1 MTDTLNEEKEKLLLV
16 REQYKQNL
24 LEEVIDIKTEVLKT
38 TNLVLVAGSIV
49 IIGYVAV
56 KAISGIFSL
65 FGTKQETIREVKEII
80 VEKPYQ
86 VYDGKSVEKGGFM
99 SPIISALKQEMR
111 LFLLGIAKQAL
122 KDFLEKMQQK
132 TQKDS
137 IT

>member
-1 MTDTLNEEKEKLLLV
+1 MADILNEEKEKLLLV

-38 TNLVLVAGSIV
+38 TNLVLVAGSVIV
-49 IIGYVAV
+49 IGYVAV
-56 KAISGIFSL
+56 KVISGIFSL
-65 FGTKQETIREVKEII
+65 FGTKQETIREVKEVFI
-80 VEKPYQ
+80 EKPYQ
-86 VYDGKSVEKGGFM
+86 VYDGKGTEKRGFM

>member
-1 MTDTLNEEKEKLLLV
+1 MDILNEEKEKLLLV

-24 LEEVIDIKTEVLKT
+24 LGEVIDIKTEVLKT

-49 IIGYVAV
+49 VIGYVVV
-56 KAISGIFSL
+56 KAMSGIFSL
-65 FGTKQETIREVKEII
+65 FETKQETVREVV

-86 VYDGKSVEKGGFM
+86 VYDKVYDNKSIEKSGFM

-137 IT
+137 TT

>member
-38 TNLVLVAGSIV
+38 TNLVLVAGSIIV
-49 IIGYVAV
+49 IGYVVV
-56 KAISGIFSL
+56 KTISGIFSL
-65 FGTKQETIREVKEII
+65 FGTKQEKIKEVREIV

-86 VYDGKSVEKGGFM
+86 VYDSKSVEKESFM

-132 TQKDS
+132 TKKDS